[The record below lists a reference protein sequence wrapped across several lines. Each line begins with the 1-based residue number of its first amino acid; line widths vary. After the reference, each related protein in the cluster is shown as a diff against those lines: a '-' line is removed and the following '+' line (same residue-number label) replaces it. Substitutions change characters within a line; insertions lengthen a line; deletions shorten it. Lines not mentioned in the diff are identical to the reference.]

1 MTCPPHWWVGTG
13 EKRGNTHELFR
24 CRRCGGTC
32 WLPITWDAV
41 MKEKKKPQKGL
52 RPQPKRDPAQEWI
65 LPRMA
70 RGFKA
75 KGVVIPRVKE

>member
-52 RPQPKRDPAQEWI
+52 RPQPKRDPTQV
-65 LPRMA
+65 R
-70 RGFKA
+70 
-75 KGVVIPRVKE
+75 KEADNGPYKYSPCGA